1 VSRLRLPAAL
11 LCLLLAAPSGAA
23 PLYGP
28 YRAEIVRVVDGDT
41 LEMDIDLWPSLR
53 ARSMVRIKGLDT
65 PELRG
70 ATACERALAQRAS
83 AYLATLAIGTA
94 EVDLVEPDKF
104 GGRIDARVTARGV
117 DLVSAMLAAGH
128 GRAYDG
134 GKRSP
139 WCPAAARLD
148 AP

>member
-1 VSRLRLPAAL
+1 MNALPVSAAVV
-11 LCLLLAAPSGAA
+11 CLLLAPPSGAA
-23 PLYGP
+23 QLYGP

-83 AYLATLAIGTA
+83 VYLATLAIGA
-94 EVDLVEPDKF
+94 AQVDLVEPDKF

-128 GRAYDG
+128 GRPYDG

-139 WCPAAARLD
+139 WCT
-148 AP
+148 APR

>member
-1 VSRLRLPAAL
+1 MKRLRLPSSL

-41 LEMDIDLWPSLR
+41 LEMDIELWPSLR

-65 PELRG
+65 PELHG
-70 ATACERALAQRAS
+70 SACERPLAQRAR
-83 AYLATLAIGTA
+83 AYLATLAIGA
-94 EVDLVEPDKF
+94 AQVDLVEPDKF

-139 WCPAAARLD
+139 WCTAAR
-148 AP
+148 

>member
-1 VSRLRLPAAL
+1 MSGPRLPTTL

-70 ATACERALAQRAS
+70 PACERSLAQRARD
-83 AYLATLAIGTA
+83 YLATLAIGA
-94 EVDLVEPDKF
+94 AQVDLVENDKY
-104 GGRIDARVTARGV
+104 GGRILGNVKVKSV
-117 DLVSAMLAAGH
+117 DLAATMISAGH
-128 GRAYDG
+128 GRAYSG
-134 GKRSP
+134 GTRGA
-139 WCPAAARLD
+139 WCQGP
-148 AP
+148 P